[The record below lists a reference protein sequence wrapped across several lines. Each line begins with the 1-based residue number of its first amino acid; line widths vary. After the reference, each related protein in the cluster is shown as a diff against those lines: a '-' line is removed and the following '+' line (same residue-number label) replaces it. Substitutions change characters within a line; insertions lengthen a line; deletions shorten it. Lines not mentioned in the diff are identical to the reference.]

1 VHKILIVGDS
11 ISMGYTPT
19 VAAEL
24 ADVAEV
30 VHHPGNGTDSSNVIS
45 GIGEWIAEAR
55 PDVVTL
61 NCGLHDIKRE
71 KTNRLC
77 QVPLDF
83 YKMIL
88 PIVIDKIRSAGCRA
102 VWVNTTPVIEK
113 RHQAVKPFD
122 RYNKDV
128 DAYNK
133 AAKDVA
139 QKAGLPV
146 INLHKAA
153 GDLGLETALA
163 DDGVH
168 FTADAYEALGKK
180 VAARLREMLQ

>member
-1 VHKILIVGDS
+1 MRKILIVGDS
-11 ISMGYTPT
+11 ISMGYMPA

-30 VHHPGNGTDSSNVIS
+30 VHNPGNGGDSSNVIT
-45 GIGEWIAEAR
+45 GIDEWIADAR
-55 PDVVTL
+55 PHAVTL

-71 KTNRLC
+71 KDTRLC

-88 PIVIDKIRSAGCRA
+88 PVIIGKIRSAGCRA

-113 RHQAVKPFD
+113 RHQAVKPFG

-133 AAKDVA
+133 AAMVA
-139 QKAGLPV
+139 ARDAGLPV

-153 GDLGLETALA
+153 GALGLEAALA

-168 FTADAYEALGKK
+168 FKAEAYEALGKK
-180 VAARLREMLQ
+180 VAARLREILQ

>member
-1 VHKILIVGDS
+1 MRKILIVGDS

-24 ADVAEV
+24 AGVAEV
-30 VHHPGNGTDSSNVIS
+30 VHNPGNGADSSNVVS
-45 GIGEWIAEAR
+45 GIDEWIAEAR
-55 PDVVTL
+55 PAVVTL

-71 KTNRLC
+71 KDSGLR

-88 PIVIDKIRSAGCRA
+88 PVIIDKIRSAGCRA
-102 VWVNTTPVIEK
+102 VWVDTTPVIEK
-113 RHQAVKPFD
+113 RHQAVKPFG

-133 AAKDVA
+133 AARDVA
-139 QKAGLPV
+139 REAGLPV

-168 FTADAYEALGKK
+168 FTADAYEALGRKI
-180 VAARLREMLQ
+180 AARLREMLQ